1 VTEINRSDLFIIFKA
16 AAQMCSVDSIVDE
29 QEKQFLKKL
38 AHTAN
43 LSSAEIKKIRST
55 PKEDVEDLAE
65 KLSSQTAKKVFLLA
79 LATMAKADEEL
90 SREELEMLDAM
101 TLKLNIGR
109 VKTKKMSYKACESM
123 VLKLLI
129 QTNTNNSS
137 VAESS
142 SAEIFSDLDLL

>member
-16 AAQMCSVDSIVDE
+16 AAQMCSVDSKVDE

-43 LSSAEIKKIRST
+43 LSSAEIREIRSS
-55 PKEDVEDLAE
+55 PKEDVDKLAD

-90 SREELEMLDAM
+90 SWEEMEMLDAM

-109 VKTKKMSYKACESM
+109 VKTKKMSYKACENM

-129 QTNTNNSS
+129 QTNTDNSS
-137 VAESS
+137 AVESS
-142 SAEIFSDLDLL
+142 SGEIFSDLDLL

>member
-1 VTEINRSDLFIIFKA
+1 
-16 AAQMCSVDSIVDE
+16 MCSVDSNVDE
-29 QEKQFLKKL
+29 QEKLFLKKL

-43 LSSAEIKKIRST
+43 LSSEEIREIRSS
-55 PKEDVEDLAE
+55 PKENVDILAD
-65 KLSSQTAKKVFLLA
+65 KLSSQTAKKVFLLT

-109 VKTKKMSYKACESM
+109 VKTKKMSYKACENM

-129 QTNTNNSS
+129 QTNTDNSS
-137 VAESS
+137 AVENSS
-142 SAEIFSDLDLL
+142 GEIFSDLDLL